1 MIGKNCQI
9 LSNSGRNCQILLN
22 ILSSVVKSCE
32 TLSNEKNGD
41 LLSIIPCDFND
52 GRVSHVDQEVGEG
65 YLPTDES
72 RGWKVQIQI
81 QKTNTTNTNTTMQS
95 EIPPPL
101 WQQHPCL
108 PPPLEAWQW
117 SMSMSYVIC
126 IVGCPNQK
134 IIANRK
140 NLMYTSICEHQLWV
154 SVPGQLKQHV
164 PQTVHC
170 LPQDASLEIGGK
182 ICFQTMIWIPWRFLK
197 PR

>member
-1 MIGKNCQI
+1 MLFKVVRHCWMKKMVTYCQSYLVI
-9 LSNSGRNCQILLN
+9 SMMAESAMLIRKL
-22 ILSSVVKSCE
+22 VKDTFQQMKVE
-32 TLSNEKNGD
+32 VEKYKYKQ
-41 LLSIIPCDFND
+41 L
-52 GRVSHVDQEVGEG
+52 
-65 YLPTDES
+65 
-72 RGWKVQIQI
+72 IQ
-81 QKTNTTNTNTTMQS
+81 QTNTTMQS

-182 ICFQTMIWIPWRFLK
+182 ICFPTIIWIPWRFLK
-197 PR
+197 PP